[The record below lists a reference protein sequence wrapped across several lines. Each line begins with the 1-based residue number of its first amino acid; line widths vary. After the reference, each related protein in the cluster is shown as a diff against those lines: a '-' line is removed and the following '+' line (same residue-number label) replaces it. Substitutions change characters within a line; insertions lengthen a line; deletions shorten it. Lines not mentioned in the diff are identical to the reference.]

1 MPAIPSDDDVV
12 AALNALNGRADAT
25 ALVGQLTAMG
35 HSQGKSQLAIQQ
47 AFDHKRILLN
57 EDWTFGVAQTRA
69 AA

>member
-1 MPAIPSDDDVV
+1 MPAIPSDEDVV

-25 ALVGQLTAMG
+25 ALVERLTTMG
-35 HSQGKSQLAIQQ
+35 HSQGKAQLAVQQ

-57 EDWTFGVAQTRA
+57 EDWTFGIARTRA